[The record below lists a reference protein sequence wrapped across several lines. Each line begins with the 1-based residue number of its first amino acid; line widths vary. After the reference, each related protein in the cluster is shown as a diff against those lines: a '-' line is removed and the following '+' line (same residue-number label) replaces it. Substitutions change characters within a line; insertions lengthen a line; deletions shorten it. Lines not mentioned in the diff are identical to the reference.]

1 MDKLTLVLQV
11 CAILV
16 VFYVIYLT
24 YKYFLSLA
32 KKHRLADFSLEINE
46 SNGGNLIYILIK
58 RISKFL
64 RKIKIFK
71 KSAKKFDEYA
81 ILSVHYRD
89 GYDFLSTKILVGLA
103 FSLLYVFV
111 SALYRVPIVIL
122 GIIVL
127 FILGY
132 VIPDFY
138 CIYLKTNTN
147 RLLDKNLLS
156 AIIVMNNDFR
166 ANRSVEQAI
175 RDVIDRTENPVSS
188 EFKRVLADTKVGL
201 SYGEAFKRL
210 YERTGSV
217 IVQKMSYSFFLYQE
231 CGTDLIEIFESL
243 EKELIDNEKL
253 NNELSFINSSNRL
266 FRVVF
271 TVLPVAFIISL
282 LVMNNNIGNLL
293 SDIKGIILII
303 FLFFLFL
310 LYLLGIK
317 YIVRRYDYDK

>member
-11 CAILV
+11 CAVLV

-24 YKYFLSLA
+24 YKYFLSLV
-32 KKHRLADFSLEINE
+32 KKNRLADFSLEIKE
-46 SNGGNLIYILIK
+46 SNSGNLVYIIIK

-64 RKIKIFK
+64 KNIKVLK
-71 KSAKKFDEYA
+71 KYAKKFDEYA
-81 ILSVHYRD
+81 ILSVHFRD
-89 GYDFLSTKILVGLA
+89 GYDFLSTKILVGLG

-111 SALYRVPIVIL
+111 SALYRVPIMLIV
-122 GIIVL
+122 IIVL

-156 AIIVMNNDFR
+156 AIIIMNNDFR

-175 RDVIDRTENPVSS
+175 RDVIDRTDNPVSS

-201 SYGEAFKRL
+201 SYGEAFERL
-210 YERTGSV
+210 FNRTNSV
-217 IVQKMSYSFFLYQE
+217 IVEKMSYSFYLYQE
-231 CGTDLIEIFESL
+231 CGTDLIEIFENL
-243 EKELIDNEKL
+243 EKELIENEKL
-253 NNELSFINSSNRL
+253 ANEISFITSSNRL

-271 TVLPVAFIISL
+271 TILPVVFIISL
-282 LVMNNNIGNLL
+282 LVMNNNIGKLMNDVSGL
-293 SDIKGIILII
+293 IVIAIL
-303 FLFFLFL
+303 FLLFL

>member
-32 KKHRLADFSLEINE
+32 KKQRLADFSLEIKE

-64 RKIKIFK
+64 KRIKPLK
-71 KSAKKFDEYA
+71 NYAKKFDEYA
-81 ILSVHYRD
+81 VLSVHFRD
-89 GYDFLSTKILVGLA
+89 GYDFLSTKLLVGLA

-111 SALYRVPIVIL
+111 SALYRVPMMIIV
-122 GIIVL
+122 IIVL

-138 CIYLKTNTN
+138 CIYLKSNN
-147 RLLDKNLLS
+147 IRMLDKNLLS

-166 ANRSVEQAI
+166 ASRSVEQAI
-175 RDVIDRTENPVSS
+175 KDVIDRTENPVSS

-210 YERTGSV
+210 YIRTGSS
-217 IVQKMSYSFFLYQE
+217 IVEKMSYSFFLYQE

-243 EKELIDNEKL
+243 EKELIENEKL
-253 NNELSFINSSNRL
+253 SNEIGFINGTNRL
-266 FRVVF
+266 FRAVFTILPVVF
-271 TVLPVAFIISL
+271 IVSL
-282 LVMNNNIGNLL
+282 LIMNNNINKLL
-293 SDIKGIILII
+293 DDYKGIILIVVLLI
-303 FLFFLFL
+303 LFL

-317 YIVRRYDYDK
+317 HIVRRYDYDK